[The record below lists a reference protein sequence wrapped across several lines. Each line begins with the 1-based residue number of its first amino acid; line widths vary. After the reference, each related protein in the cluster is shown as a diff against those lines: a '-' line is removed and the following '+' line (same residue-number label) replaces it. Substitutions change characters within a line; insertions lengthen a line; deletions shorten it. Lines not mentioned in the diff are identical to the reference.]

1 MNFADFAK
9 YQQMLQVLGQQSPMM
24 PQAGGLLGPMMA
36 DKGDRRR
43 EDFIQQDGPHTN
55 EFKGNYESIGVE
67 RQPEGSPNYIDP
79 RSMMDANRLLEEWI
93 KSGRQGP
100 VPSFKSPH
108 KGLNEYEHWRLR
120 GEVPT
125 SMMPLTDGIFGPM
138 MAAKGDVD
146 GEWESY
152 GSLGTRKGGDIFN
165 PADKEGDLDLEGYEK
180 ARNEE
185 GNEARGTDHKD
196 PNDAKGWRR
205 QLWIKKQRPMS

>member
-1 MNFADFAK
+1 MSNDRKLGHAATLAVSADIK
-9 YQQMLQVLGQQSPMM
+9 KNPRRIL
-24 PQAGGLLGPMMA
+24 A
-36 DKGDRRR
+36 DGD
-43 EDFIQQDGPHTN
+43 ETQI
-55 EFKGNYESIGVE
+55 
-67 RQPEGSPNYIDP
+67 
-79 RSMMDANRLLEEWI
+79 
-93 KSGRQGP
+93 
-100 VPSFKSPH
+100 
-108 KGLNEYEHWRLR
+108 
-120 GEVPT
+120 
-125 SMMPLTDGIFGPM
+125 
-138 MAAKGDVD
+138 AAKGDVD